1 MEKGYLCKWSTSW
14 RGWVGPRK
22 EKPTREKVHR
32 DGVWQRKMWGC
43 CCCLEEELFFP
54 EELYVISALH
64 INSEFQEWL
73 KLTPQNATSERGKI
87 KTEIPSCR
95 CCCFLPAKIDTTP
108 QQQATTAFSL
118 IFDELWSKK
127 TTTTTTTTWECERC
141 SLLTWDWVGVFE

>member
-43 CCCLEEELFFP
+43 RCCLEEELFFP

-95 CCCFLPAKIDTTP
+95 CCCCFLPTKIDTTP

-127 TTTTTTTTWECERC
+127 TTTTTTWECERC